1 LLTTATSERLV
12 GVFVDIFVDPETNL
26 LVPDTTITQI
36 EQDRL
41 VQASLPVVAAS
52 LLAGV
57 LATIG
62 TLGFSAAVADDYHA
76 RTPRIGPVLRRTL
89 VRVPSVIAF
98 MLLTS
103 LVIVGIGLAGIL
115 GISAATSVLP
125 GSASG
130 GPGVFLALIAI
141 VAAVAAMGYLT
152 LRWLPAYPAM
162 VEEGLGWRDALRRS
176 WLLSGDN
183 ILRLLAIFLLATFMS
198 AILSSV
204 LGTLLDIVLTG
215 VIGSAL
221 GLAEVVTSTVALSAA
236 SVLVA
241 PLAPVL
247 VAVQYFDLRARRD
260 PLPVQG

>member
-1 LLTTATSERLV
+1 
-12 GVFVDIFVDPETNL
+12 
-26 LVPDTTITQI
+26 
-36 EQDRL
+36 
-41 VQASLPVVAAS
+41 
-52 LLAGV
+52 
-57 LATIG
+57 
-62 TLGFSAAVADDYHA
+62 
-76 RTPRIGPVLRRTL
+76 
-89 VRVPSVIAF
+89 
-98 MLLTS
+98 
-103 LVIVGIGLAGIL
+103 
-115 GISAATSVLP
+115 
-125 GSASG
+125 
-130 GPGVFLALIAI
+130 
-141 VAAVAAMGYLT
+141 
-152 LRWLPAYPAM
+152 M